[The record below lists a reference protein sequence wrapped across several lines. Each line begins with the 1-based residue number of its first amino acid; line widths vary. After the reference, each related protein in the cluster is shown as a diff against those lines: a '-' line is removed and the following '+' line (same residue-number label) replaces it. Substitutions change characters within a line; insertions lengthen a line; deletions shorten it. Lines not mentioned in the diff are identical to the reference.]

1 MRMAACRR
9 FGDADLRS
17 LPAFFCTSLLA
28 IGLVATAARAQ
39 APSNLYKAAGTVAS
53 TDPAG
58 FTLQTD
64 AGARLKV
71 SIAENTLLVRVAP
84 EEKTLKNSTKIT
96 AAEIAV
102 GDRVLVH
109 GQISSDQ
116 KNVVAVRVI
125 DMSKA
130 AIAQEHAAE
139 TAEWQR
145 GVGGLVSAVDPVAST
160 VTISVTGF
168 GGAKKI
174 TIHISKDTIIRRYA
188 PNSVKFDDATA
199 GTLAQIQP
207 GDQVRARGKRSADGN
222 DFDAQEIVS
231 GTFRNIAGTVAS
243 VDASQNTLTVTD
255 LKTKKPV
262 LVKLTA
268 DSQQRKL
275 DPQVAQRIAMAFKGG
290 GTGAPGGMPGGA
302 GAGAG
307 ASAGAGAGAPGGQA
321 PGGAPQGGGQGRS
334 GGPGGFGGP
343 PGGPGGARAGG
354 APDFQRLLNRMPTA
368 TLADLKK
375 GDAVMLVATQGTD
388 TGGVTAITL
397 LSGVEPILTAS
408 PGASQAL
415 FSGSWNLGA
424 PGGGGGEEGP

>member
-1 MRMAACRR
+1 MRMGSCRLS
-9 FGDADLRS
+9 GAADLRS
-17 LPAFFCTSLLA
+17 VPTLLGESLLVLS
-28 IGLVATAARAQ
+28 LVAAAGGSQ
-39 APSNLYKAAGTVAS
+39 APSSLYKATGTVAS
-53 TDPAG
+53 AEAGG

-64 AGARLKV
+64 AGARLAIV
-71 SIAENTLLVRVAP
+71 VPANALLVRVAP
-84 EEKTLKNSTKIT
+84 EEKTLKNATKIGVT
-96 AAEIAV
+96 DIAV

-109 GQISSDQ
+109 GQLSSDQ
-116 KNVVAVRVI
+116 KTVVAVRVI

-160 VTISVTGF
+160 ITISITGF
-168 GGAKKI
+168 GGAKNI
-174 TIHISKDTIIRRYA
+174 TVHISKDTILRRYA
-188 PNSVKFDDATA
+188 LNSVKFDDATA

-207 GDQVRARGKRSADGN
+207 GDQLRARGTRSADGN
-222 DFDAQEIVS
+222 DFAALEIVS
-231 GTFRNIAGTVAS
+231 GTFRNIAGTVAA

-262 LVKLTA
+262 VVKLTA

-290 GTGAPGGMPGGA
+290 GPGGA

-307 ASAGAGAGAPGGQA
+307 AGGPGGQA
-321 PGGAPQGGGQGRS
+321 PAGA
-334 GGPGGFGGP
+334 P
-343 PGGPGGARAGG
+343 PGGRPAGSGGASGWGGSPGGAGGARAGG
-354 APDFQRLLNRMPTA
+354 APDFQRLLNRMPAA

-388 TGGVTAITL
+388 AGGVTAITL

-424 PGGGGGEEGP
+424 PGGGGGEEGTQ